1 MYGTD
6 LTENRRPGTTDA
18 KKYKITADGITD
30 GITLKMEVST
40 DD

>member
-6 LTENRRPGTTDA
+6 LTEDRRPGTTDT
-18 KKYKITADGITD
+18 KKYKITVDGITD
-30 GITLKMEVST
+30 GITFKMEVST